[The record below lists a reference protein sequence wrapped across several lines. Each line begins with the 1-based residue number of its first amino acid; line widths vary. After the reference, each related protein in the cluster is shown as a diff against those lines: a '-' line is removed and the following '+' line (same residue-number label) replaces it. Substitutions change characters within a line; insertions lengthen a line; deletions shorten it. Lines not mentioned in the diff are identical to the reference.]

1 MTISGFIRSLFT
13 ASALAGMVLV
23 NAAAASIIP
32 GYPDAVETAFDAR
45 EVALLPHYCI
55 YTKLFR
61 LSVPGGDNKAEIDRW
76 RAAMGPAFDWM
87 HHYCWGLMKTNRA
100 LLLAKDKQTK
110 TFYLKDAISE
120 FDYFLNRAS
129 PSRDFVLLPELFTKK
144 GENLIRLGRGVEGVT
159 ELERAIELKRDYWP
173 PYADLSDYYESKG
186 DVPKARE
193 VLKAGLSY
201 APDAKALTRRLAE
214 LDSAKEKK
222 KPSQRET
229 SGG

>member
-1 MTISGFIRSLFT
+1 MTISGFIRSLFA
-13 ASALAGMVLV
+13 ASALAGMVLM
-23 NAAAASIIP
+23 NAASASIIP

-100 LLLAKDKQTK
+100 LLLAKDKRTK
-110 TFYLKDAISE
+110 TFYFTDAIAE

-186 DVPKARE
+186 DVAKARE

-214 LDSAKEKK
+214 LDGAKEKR